1 MYPGAM
7 ALRFFYCLVA
17 FFTVAAGTGSPPAHA
32 AATPCIAVFDFEL
45 VDGSLDGEING
56 VKAGEENRLRLLTS
70 QLRDWVGG
78 HVGQVVCDMEPVRA
92 EAHAANLSACGCIPR
107 LAQAVGGDLAIVS
120 SVHKI
125 SNLILNIRV
134 DVFDARS
141 NRLLAQ
147 FNADIRSNS
156 DNSWKRG
163 LQWLIDHRLSGA
175 LAAIEASRS

>member
-1 MYPGAM
+1 MLP
-7 ALRFFYCLVA
+7 RTFFCLLA
-17 FFTVAAGTGSPPAHA
+17 CCIVAAGAVTWCQPAHA
-32 AATPCIAVFDFEL
+32 AGKSCIAVFDFEL

-56 VKAGEENRLRLLTS
+56 IKADEQNRLQLLSS
-70 QLRDWVGG
+70 QLREWINSID
-78 HVGQVVCDMEPVRA
+78 GQNACDMEPVRA

-107 LAQAVGGDLAIVS
+107 LAQAVGGDLAIAS
-120 SVHKI
+120 SVHKV

-175 LAAIEASRS
+175 LAAIKASRP